1 MKYCEVQCNIM
12 QVHHKRISLHFPAL
26 KSKFTVK
33 CRSKWRAECKWIVL
47 CKFSLCTCCCT
58 VDTTMMCFSVYT
70 TECKWIFLC
79 RGQKCLFVFAFST
92 ACDRFIEHL
101 LENGRKKTNVL
112 HFWTSECILSLV
124 QICILRIKQFCEQMS
139 KNGNFPSL
147 FSPGGPSKIL
157 QGNTTSASMERVFR
171 TNSTKTIRK

>member
-1 MKYCEVQCNIM
+1 MLLKMKDRVQMDRFM
-12 QVHHKRISLHFPAL
+12 QVQSLHML
-26 KSKFTVK
+26 LHS
-33 CRSKWRAECKWIVL
+33 SHHNDVL
-47 CKFSLCTCCCT
+47 FSLQHR
-58 VDTTMMCFSVYT
+58 VQM
-70 TECKWIFLC
+70 
-79 RGQKCLFVFAFST
+79 
-92 ACDRFIEHL
+92 DRFMQRPEMFICLRL
-101 LENGRKKTNVL
+101 LHRLWSFHRASAGEREKKTNVL